1 MRKIMLLMSTSLDGF
16 IAGLD
21 KEDDTDEPSSEEH
34 AFANEQ
40 FAAADTVLFG
50 RTTYEGFIGYWDTLD
65 LSDAS
70 VPALEIEFARIFRSL
85 KRVVF
90 SRTLAHVA
98 HNALLI
104 RETIAENVQQLKQE
118 PGKNLLL
125 VCGPELFVALVETG
139 LVDELK
145 LLISPKALGRG
156 KSLFEHLTHP
166 MKLTLLNTRE
176 FESGTVLH
184 HYQINYRSPEK

>member
-1 MRKIMLLMSTSLDGF
+1 MRKIILFMSTSLDGF

-21 KEDDTDEPSSEEH
+21 NGDNTDEPSSEEH
-34 AFANEQ
+34 AFANER

-70 VPALEIEFARIFRSL
+70 VPTLEIEFARIFRSL

-90 SRTLAHVA
+90 SRTLTHVA
-98 HNALLI
+98 DNALLI
-104 RETIAENVQQLKQE
+104 GETIAENVRQLKQQSGE
-118 PGKNLLL
+118 DLLL
-125 VCGPELFVALVETG
+125 VCGPELFAALVETG

-156 KSLFEHLTHP
+156 KSLFERLTHP

-176 FESGTVLH
+176 FDSGTVLH

>member
-1 MRKIMLLMSTSLDGF
+1 MSTSLDGF

-21 KEDDTDEPSSEEH
+21 KGDNTDEPSSQEH
-34 AFANEQ
+34 TFANEQ

-70 VPALEIEFARIFRSL
+70 VPTLEIEFARVFRSL

-90 SRTLAHVA
+90 SRTLTHVA
-98 HNALLI
+98 DKVLLI
-104 RETIAENVQQLKQE
+104 GDTIAENVRPLKQQ
-118 PGKNLLL
+118 PGSNLLL
-125 VCGPELFVALVETG
+125 VCGPELFAVLVETG

-156 KSLFEHLTHP
+156 KPLFERLTQP
-166 MKLTLLNTRE
+166 MKLTLAGTHE
-176 FESGTVLH
+176 FNSGTVLH

>member
-1 MRKIMLLMSTSLDGF
+1 MSTSLDGF

-21 KEDDTDEPSSEEH
+21 KGDNTDEPSSEEH
-34 AFANEQ
+34 TFANEQ

-70 VPALEIEFARIFRSL
+70 VPALEIEFARVFRSL

-90 SRTLAHVA
+90 SRTLTHVA
-98 HNALLI
+98 DKVLLI
-104 RETIAENVQQLKQE
+104 GDTIAENVRPLKQQ
-118 PGKNLLL
+118 PGSNLLL
-125 VCGPELFVALVETG
+125 VCGPELFAVLVETG

-156 KSLFEHLTHP
+156 KPLFERLTQP
-166 MKLTLLNTRE
+166 MKLTLAGTHE
-176 FESGTVLH
+176 FNSGTVLH